1 MIRQTVHFTGRVQG
15 VGFRYTVIRI
25 ASDHKAAGYVQ
36 NLTDGRVL
44 LLVEG
49 GSEDLDGLVAA
60 ILRVMSRYV
69 VDHSVV
75 MSQATGE
82 FGEPGF
88 GAISIHY

>member
-1 MIRQTVHFTGRVQG
+1 MIRQIVHFTGRVQG
-15 VGFRYTVIRI
+15 VGFRFTVIRI

-36 NLTDGRVL
+36 NLPDGRVL
-44 LLVEG
+44 LVAEG

-60 ILRVMSRYV
+60 VLRVMGRYV

-82 FGEPGF
+82 FGKPDF
-88 GAISIHY
+88 GAISIRY